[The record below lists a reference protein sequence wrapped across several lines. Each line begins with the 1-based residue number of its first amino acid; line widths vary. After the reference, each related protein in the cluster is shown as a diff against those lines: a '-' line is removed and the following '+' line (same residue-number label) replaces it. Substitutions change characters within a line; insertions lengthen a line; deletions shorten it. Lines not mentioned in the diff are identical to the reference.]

1 MVEGEQEGSAG
12 DGRAD
17 AFLVALDNAKQPP
30 NLTVE
35 FLHSSIKLL
44 DSGLEAVPVNA
55 GLAGDEAAESRT
67 CVIGDAASAAVKGI
81 LVRISYSSS
90 ESLKL
95 IMRFCGLQTAIRSS
109 LRNKKLLA
117 RRKHAGEAEIGP
129 KRPRPC
135 EGRSPEGRDDGWNG
149 RD

>member
-81 LVRISYSSS
+81 LFEDLV
-90 ESLKL
+90 L
-95 IMRFCGLQTAIRSS
+95 IL
-109 LRNKKLLA
+109 
-117 RRKHAGEAEIGP
+117 
-129 KRPRPC
+129 
-135 EGRSPEGRDDGWNG
+135 
-149 RD
+149 